1 MKLFGRSKKQVD
13 LSPAP
18 GMYAEDDP
26 QKIIFDNKTRLQVEK
41 NHWKLFCAAL
51 IVITGLS
58 IATRQP
64 PPSVVRAYGVS
75 ADAKGDPVIRRL
87 TSYDP
92 DAQALRHSLAETTEH
107 WFTIEPLLVSDIKK
121 SRMAANI
128 HAVKGQME
136 GQSMGQFDKWF
147 ADDAP
152 YQAVLSNP
160 KLLRQVHVNSVALL
174 EDSTAVI
181 SFTTSTTRSDSDPA
195 NVETW
200 TLTIRYQVVPPT
212 ADDALT
218 ANPFGTFFPY
228 YTLQKT
234 A

>member
-1 MKLFGRSKKQVD
+1 MNLFSRSAKQVA

-41 NHWKLFCAAL
+41 NHWKLFCLAL
-51 IVITGLS
+51 TVIAFFA

-75 ADAKGDPVIRRL
+75 SDAKGAPVVSQL
-87 TSYDP
+87 TAYEP
-92 DAQALRHSLAETTEH
+92 DTQALRHSLTETTEH
-107 WFTIEPLLVSDIKK
+107 WFTIEPLLEKDIQK
-121 SRMAANI
+121 SRMAKGV
-128 HAVKGQME
+128 HAVKQQME
-136 GQSMGQFDKWF
+136 GQARAQFDKWF

-152 YQAVLSNP
+152 YQAVLTNP
-160 KLLRQVHVNSVALL
+160 KMLRQVHVNSVALL

-181 SFTTSTTRSDSDPA
+181 SFTTSTTRSDSDPPS
-195 NVETW
+195 VEIW
-200 TLTIRYQVVPPT
+200 TLTVRYQVVPPT
-212 ADDALT
+212 ADDALGT
-218 ANPFGTFFPY
+218 NPYGIFFPY
-228 YTLQKT
+228 FTLQKT